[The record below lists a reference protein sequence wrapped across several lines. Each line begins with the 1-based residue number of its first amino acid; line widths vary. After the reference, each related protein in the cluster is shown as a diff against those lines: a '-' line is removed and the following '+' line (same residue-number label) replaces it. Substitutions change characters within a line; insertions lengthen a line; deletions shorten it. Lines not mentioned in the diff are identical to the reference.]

1 MAICNKEHFKLL
13 TTRFGIGLEFNYPK
27 GKWTLKLI
35 YILVGNEIFF
45 NFTKDIFLLCF
56 ILIFF

>member
-45 NFTKDIFLLCF
+45 NFTKDIFMF
-56 ILIFF
+56 VSY